1 MIPLYDTIPGR
12 YRPVM
17 TITLIII
24 NVAIFLFEFTMPP
37 QMLDQLFQAY
47 GFIPARLA
55 AESQFITLFSAMFLH
70 GGWMHM
76 IGNMWALWLFG
87 NNVEDK
93 MGPGRFLLFYLV
105 TGILASLA
113 HYYINPL
120 SSIPVVGASG
130 AIAGVMGAYFI
141 MYPRARVLTLIPIII
156 FPWFVEIPAFI
167 YLGFWVLSQ
176 VYSGTISLYAAA
188 AASTVA
194 FWAHVGGF
202 VSGVL
207 LHRVFFSPS
216 RNYSGTVF

>member
-24 NVAIFLFEFTMPP
+24 NVLIFLFEITLPP
-37 QMLDQLFQAY
+37 PMLDQLFQAY
-47 GFIPARLA
+47 GFIPARLTT
-55 AESQFITLFSAMFLH
+55 EGHLISLLTAMFLH

-87 NNVEDK
+87 NNVEDR
-93 MGPGRFLLFYLV
+93 MGPWRFLFFYLV
-105 TGILASLA
+105 TGILASLT
-113 HYYINPL
+113 HYYISPL
-120 SSIPVVGASG
+120 SPAPVVGASG

-167 YLGFWVLSQ
+167 YLGFWVISQ
-176 VYSGTISLYAAA
+176 IYSGTLSLLAAT

-202 VSGVL
+202 AGGML

-216 RNYSGTVF
+216 RNRTGSAF

>member
-17 TITLIII
+17 TLTIIAINVVVFFMEITL
-24 NVAIFLFEFTMPP
+24 PP
-37 QMLDQLFQAY
+37 SVLDQLISVY
-47 GFIPARLA
+47 GFTPSHLTT
-55 AESQFITLFSAMFLH
+55 SNHFISLFTAMFLH
-70 GGWMHM
+70 GGWMHI

-87 NNVEDK
+87 NNVEDR
-93 MGPGRFLLFYLV
+93 MGPWRFLMFYLV
-105 TGILASLA
+105 TGFLASLT

-120 SSIPVVGASG
+120 SNVPVVGASG

-141 MYPRARVLTLIPIII
+141 LYPRARVLTLIPIII

-176 VYSGTISLYAAA
+176 IFSGTMSLI
-188 AASTVA
+188 AASAAGTVA

-202 VSGVL
+202 AGGMF
-207 LHRVFFSPS
+207 LHRLFFSPS
-216 RNYSGTVF
+216 RNHTGSAF

>member
-24 NVAIFLFEFTMPP
+24 NVVIFLFEFTMPP
-37 QMLDQLFQAY
+37 GMLDQLFQAY
-47 GFIPARLA
+47 GFIPARL
-55 AESQFITLFSAMFLH
+55 SQGYFISLVTAMFLH
-70 GGWMHM
+70 GGWMHI

-87 NNVEDK
+87 NNVEDR
-93 MGPGRFLLFYLV
+93 MGPWRFLLFYLV
-105 TGILASLA
+105 TGILASLT

-120 SSIPVVGASG
+120 STMPVVGASG
-130 AIAGVMGAYFI
+130 AIAGIMGAYFI
-141 MYPRARVLTLIPIII
+141 MYPRARVVTLIPIII

-176 VYSGTISLYAAA
+176 LFSGTISLYSAAA
-188 AASTVA
+188 TSTVA

-202 VSGVL
+202 IGGML
-207 LHRVFFSPS
+207 LHRLFFSPQ
-216 RNYSGTVF
+216 RNHSGSIF